1 MAIRQ
6 VKNTKLTTVRSV
18 LHSKAFMMGFTD
30 VREGRPFRYDYFN
43 DINDQWGYERG
54 RIYATATN
62 APVKIK
68 GRVHPLACQLA
79 SQMIGEGILL

>member
-30 VREGRPFRYDYFN
+30 VREGRPFRYDHFN
-43 DINDQWGYERG
+43 NTNDQWNYERG
-54 RIYATATN
+54 RIYASASK
-62 APVKIK
+62 APVKVQGK
-68 GRVHPLACQLA
+68 VHPLACQLA
-79 SQMIGEGILL
+79 SQMIGEGIML